1 MKINF
6 TTSGTDKRKIVIKFE
21 NEIEF
26 SDFITTLSVTDS
38 ADWIYKITL
47 DFSTLTCEI
56 DFYL

>member
-6 TTSGTDKRKIVIKFE
+6 MTFGTDKRKIVIKFE

-26 SDFITTLSVTDS
+26 NDFITTLSVIEAT
-38 ADWIYKITL
+38 DWIYKITF

-56 DFYL
+56 AFYL